1 MANMVNASYLHSGFS
16 VPGLDRTKSY
26 RFQSFFIVA
35 MVISILLKTAF

>member
-26 RFQSFFIVA
+26 RFQSFFYCCHGDIDF
-35 MVISILLKTAF
+35 T